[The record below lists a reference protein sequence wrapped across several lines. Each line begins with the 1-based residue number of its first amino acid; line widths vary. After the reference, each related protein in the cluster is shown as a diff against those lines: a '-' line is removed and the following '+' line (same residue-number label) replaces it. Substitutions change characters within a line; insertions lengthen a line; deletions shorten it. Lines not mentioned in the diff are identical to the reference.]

1 LNSANQQ
8 YVINKQVILI
18 KKEYLTFFILFIVT
32 IMAQASEGYR
42 IELLNN
48 LAIGIILFY
57 SLTADEE
64 TILYMLM
71 YLMPANKLFGIGGLS
86 VNLLILLIFF
96 LKGFIFNKSKVSK
109 KFVFLSLLF
118 FLYTIMYVWQ
128 YHSYQEVLQS
138 IKTFIVLFFCLSMF
152 NSEKYDLG
160 RLYKYSVVFLA
171 LGIVS
176 NFLIA
181 MVVNPAIFDVRRLV
195 VSSDSNPNTLAIIIS
210 YALAQVV
217 ILLNSKHI
225 KNPKGI
231 IILSVVLCLIGLY
244 TQSRTFVANFV
255 IISLWLLLPWFK
267 TPFYKILKRTLIV
280 TLIFAGFFL
289 LFNSSFQISDQL
301 QIVIDRIIAPSRGDI
316 TSGRVEI
323 WSQYI
328 AALKYNPSVL
338 LFGIGMDY
346 TKLGIYMMAHN
357 MWIEQITS
365 FGLTGT
371 LLVIILYISAAK
383 TIVIKNI
390 SKYKYAGT
398 FNLLPIVVILASGMF
413 SHSFMA
419 LNVTIQLFFGVAT
432 LFLKPRQ
439 LNKVL

>member
-1 LNSANQQ
+1 MKLANQQ
-8 YVINKQVILI
+8 LINKKVFSL
-18 KKEYLTFFILFIVT
+18 KKEYLTFITLFIVT
-32 IMAQASEGYR
+32 IMAQASEGYS
-42 IELLNN
+42 IEFLNYLAVGTILLYCLIAN
-48 LAIGIILFY
+48 
-57 SLTADEE
+57 EE
-64 TILYMLM
+64 TTLYALM
-71 YLMPANKLFGIGGLS
+71 YLMPANRLFGIGGFS
-86 VNLLILLIFF
+86 INLLIIATFF
-96 LKGFIFNKSKVSK
+96 FKGFVTNKTRVNK

-118 FLYTIMYVWQ
+118 FTYTIIYVWQ
-128 YHSYQEVLQS
+128 YNSYQEILQS
-138 IKTFIVLFFCLSMF
+138 IKTFFVLFFCMTIF
-152 NSEKYDLG
+152 NSEKYDMA
-160 RLYKYSVVFLA
+160 RLYKYSIVFLV
-171 LGIVS
+171 LGIIW

-181 MVVNPAIFDVRRLV
+181 IIVNPAIFDVRRLII
-195 VSSDSNPNTLAIIIS
+195 SGDSNPNTLAIVVS
-210 YALAQVV
+210 YALAQIV

-225 KNPKGI
+225 KTPKGI
-231 IILSVVLCLIGLY
+231 TILSIVLCIIGLY

-255 IISLWLLLPWFK
+255 IILLWLLLPWFK
-267 TPFYKILKRTLIV
+267 SSFYSSLKRVIIV
-280 TLIFAGFFL
+280 ISIFTGLFF

-328 AALKYNPSVL
+328 TALKYNPSVL